1 MRDKKILNYNIETG
15 KIPVLIYFLI
25 MLALISVTYIVGTVI
40 GFEYR
45 VSALEFATA
54 IFLFIYGISSLL
66 ESFKLSQGFNL
77 SRKKYLLGLIKSS
90 IILSIVGAVIT
101 LIIYVFLN
109 LFTHSQTILDSL
121 VYFEGLGRV
130 NMAINFIW
138 FIVISFFSVVLGT
151 FFAAIYY
158 RVNNLGRVLISIAI
172 GVFIIGI
179 NFIIIFFEVPIKEIV
194 SYPTVVIGTLLVL
207 SIIFTFFNIKIIKK
221 MKVER

>member
-1 MRDKKILNYNIETG
+1 MRDKKLLNYNIETG
-15 KIPVLIYFLI
+15 KISVLIYFLI
-25 MLALISVTYIVGTVI
+25 MLALVSVTYIVGI
-40 GFEYR
+40 ISGFEYR
-45 VSALEFATA
+45 IGALEITTA
-54 IFLFIYGISSLL
+54 IFLFIYGVSNFL

-77 SRKKYLLGLIKSS
+77 SRKKYLSGFIKSS

-101 LIIYVFLN
+101 LIMYGLLN

-130 NMAINFIW
+130 NMVINFIC
-138 FIVISFFSVVLGT
+138 FIVISFFSIVLGT

-172 GVFIIGI
+172 GLFIIGL
-179 NFIIIFFEVPIKEIV
+179 NLIIIFFERPIKEIV

-207 SIIFTFFNIKIIKK
+207 SVIFAFFNIKIIKK